1 MCLRMCPMAGVR
13 AIPSD
18 VQGDWSVMWSIYQH
32 TRGMYYLRVGTA
44 LHSESLEPMEVY
56 RTLYD
61 NELSPMWVRPQGM
74 FHEEVAP
81 GQKRF
86 TLRGRVRVASKSE
99 EAIFLPFGF
108 DAWGAGRTQEEFVA
122 SYQLNKNHLRGV
134 RYLLELP
141 DGEIVA
147 NANTLRLGPAQ
158 VGLASISVKPE
169 HRRRGYASL
178 LVRAVMEIFRV
189 ENLLI
194 RFMLYSEVGTEI
206 YERLGFTPLPD
217 DVQFHRPSVAMV
229 TGDLPLTGVEIDM
242 FREYF

>member
-1 MCLRMCPMAGVR
+1 
-13 AIPSD
+13 
-18 VQGDWSVMWSIYQH
+18 
-32 TRGMYYLRVGTA
+32 
-44 LHSESLEPMEVY
+44 MEVY

-61 NELSPMWVRPQGM
+61 NELSPMWVRPQEM
-74 FHEEVAP
+74 FHEEVVP
-81 GQKRF
+81 GKTRF
-86 TLRGRVRVASKSE
+86 TLRGSVRVASKSE
-99 EAIFLPFGF
+99 QVIFLPFGF

-178 LVRAVMEIFRV
+178 LVRAVMEIFRL
-189 ENLLI
+189 ENPHI
-194 RFMLYSEVGTEI
+194 RFMLYSEVEIGI
-206 YERLGFTPLPD
+206 YERLGFAALPD
-217 DVQFHRPSVAMV
+217 DVQCHRPSVAMA
-229 TGDLPLTGVEIDM
+229 TGDFPLTEAEVEL